1 MTAQL
6 SGGNPVLPQNGIL
19 VFPPVGGCRG
29 VPVFLYEAPSSEYT
43 KHPRP
48 SIRSTLVRVYEA
60 PSSEY
65 TKYPRPSMRSTLVWV
80 CEALALIIFI

>member
-6 SGGNPVLPQNGIL
+6 FGGNPVLPQNGIL

-29 VPVFLYEAPSSEYT
+29 VPVFLYEAPC
-43 KHPRP
+43 
-48 SIRSTLVRVYEA
+48 
-60 PSSEY
+60 
-65 TKYPRPSMRSTLVWV
+65 PSMRSTLVRV

>member
-29 VPVFLYEAPSSEYT
+29 VPVFLYEAPSSGYA
-43 KHPRP
+43 KH
-48 SIRSTLVRVYEA
+48 
-60 PSSEY
+60 
-65 TKYPRPSMRSTLVWV
+65 WH
-80 CEALALIIFI
+80 